1 MISDSYDETTFP
13 HKLLLTDAQVLRL
26 RKAFAKGSSAN
37 VKLIKTHLS
46 KMVQLGW
53 FLSKLLGQLV
63 QTALSL

>member
-1 MISDSYDETTFP
+1 MISDSNDETTFP

-26 RKAFAKGSSAN
+26 RKGFAEGSSAN

-53 FLSKLLGQLV
+53 LVSKLLGQLV